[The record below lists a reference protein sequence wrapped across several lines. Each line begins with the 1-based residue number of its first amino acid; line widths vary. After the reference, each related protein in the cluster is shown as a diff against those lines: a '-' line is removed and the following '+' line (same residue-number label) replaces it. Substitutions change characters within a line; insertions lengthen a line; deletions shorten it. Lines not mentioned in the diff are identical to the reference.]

1 MIKLKIFFSIFIF
14 SLLLLGT
21 SFIKNETREIEKK
34 IYKIRKEISL
44 KKRDL
49 NESQLDYY
57 YLTSPSMI
65 EEKIEHLDNKE
76 YVIMDYS
83 KIFLSMSDYLK
94 IQNKVVIKGTNN
106 EKKIQKK

>member
-76 YVIMDYS
+76 YVIMYYS

>member
-1 MIKLKIFFSIFIF
+1 MFKLKISFSIFIF

-34 IYKIRKEISL
+34 IYKIRKEITL

-49 NESQLDYY
+49 NETQLDYF

-65 EEKIEHLDNKE
+65 EKRIEHLDNKE

-94 IQNKVVIKGTNN
+94 IQNRVVIKEIND